1 MLNCLFLLKINFYSE
16 DYCMGHYYHN
26 KSVFFPSF
34 LQRIKFSSFLN
45 FHCYFTSQKWIVFQ
59 TLVKNYTVL
68 VKNIT
73 VTDMNLGYACSANE
87 GTRFSFDGGRSE
99 RAREKKGEKIDSGGA
114 VIWGKHENVK
124 RLRELKQVADKNTQG

>member
-1 MLNCLFLLKINFYSE
+1 
-16 DYCMGHYYHN
+16 
-26 KSVFFPSF
+26 
-34 LQRIKFSSFLN
+34 
-45 FHCYFTSQKWIVFQ
+45 
-59 TLVKNYTVL
+59 
-68 VKNIT
+68 
-73 VTDMNLGYACSANE
+73 MNLAYACSANE